1 MAEVDSHHTL
11 FIVLMSGIAFGFAVI
26 ILYVLSSA
34 ERRGKLMRKLR
45 ALAPVRKTAGPP
57 MVYQRVVG
65 SGGRYAVEGT
75 LQLADELE

>member
-1 MAEVDSHHTL
+1 VDSHHTL

-57 MVYQRVVG
+57 MVYQRVKQLREQELMSDSDEEIVG
-65 SGGRYAVEGT
+65 
-75 LQLADELE
+75 L